1 MHFVIIDLDRT
12 RPKAQQQL
20 IERYYGGYIPH
31 VVVLDGNGNPL
42 YNWAGEVDES
52 KISALLDKALAQ

>member
-31 VVVLDGNGNPL
+31 VVVLGKSGNPL
-42 YNWAGEVDES
+42 YNWAGEVAES